1 MSERLPVANAMANR
15 CSASSSFRIALW
27 KNRKIK
33 IGDSGLEHF
42 KPPLRAEEE
51 STLLTEFGST
61 ATPPPSNGDAM
72 RVLTFFFVISFL
84 FSREIASE
92 FKWLST
98 LSSSLLCMFLRNQL
112 WVLYVVYPV
121 EAWTVP
127 ERESGWRE
135 EKRRER
141 EFLSLNLFVVKRRR
155 RGRLVW
161 FGLVT
166 TPIRKRTYE
175 REYEGGPRF
184 YTWVHAT
191 WLHMPRWM
199 TMYFLMNKS

>member
-42 KPPLRAEEE
+42 KPPLRTEEE

-141 EFLSLNLFVVKRRR
+141 ERVSLSKSFCCEAEKK
-155 RGRLVW
+155 GEIGLVW
-161 FGLVT
+161 FGYYADKKEDV
-166 TPIRKRTYE
+166 RARVRGRTKILYLS
-175 REYEGGPRF
+175 PCH
-184 YTWVHAT
+184 VAT
-191 WLHMPRWM
+191 YATLDDDVLPHE
-199 TMYFLMNKS
+199 